1 MFLSLCLSVAS
12 PGQLHRLP
20 WLSCFVSSNCLLCQ
34 LMKLICPNR
43 CKRDLFCSARGQCSD
58 QWTQDH
64 THRRTNTRSTASMAL
79 AELATQREMRE
90 KRRTKRVNA
99 ARRGSPRLAVWMA
112 GLLLVTR
119 SLCLTVCTLAG
130 VFVRFSS
137 RGGRRWP
144 ELEVVLLLF
153 ARIPFELKCD
163 PVVFFVSGSAAFY
176 C

>member
-99 ARRGSPRLAVWMA
+99 ARHGSPSA
-112 GLLLVTR
+112 GCLDGWIVTGD
-119 SLCLTVCTLAG
+119 S
-130 VFVRFSS
+130 
-137 RGGRRWP
+137 
-144 ELEVVLLLF
+144 
-153 ARIPFELKCD
+153 I
-163 PVVFFVSGSAAFY
+163 VVFDCVHPCRCVRTLFFSWWASLARARSRPAFI
-176 C
+176 CSDTVRAEM